1 MSIDIY
7 AEPGAAKEALHCPVK
22 LTGIVPE
29 TTIVISRPPPPPPS
43 SNS

>member
-1 MSIDIY
+1 MSVDIY

-29 TTIVISRPPPPPPS
+29 TTININRPPPSLPS